1 MTHFAERAALGAA
14 LFVAVVLG
22 AAVFV
27 LMQALQRIRL
37 AREITE
43 NENTALAI
51 RYALFLLALVIS
63 FTQVI
68 EPADGVGDNL
78 LTVVKYGPPIVAV
91 LAVAYF
97 VNAIVMLHT
106 IANNEEVVGRG
117 NVAVA
122 IVEGATFIATAFI
135 TAATLVGLETNL
147 AEALIWLAIGQVGL
161 VLLTYLYHRL
171 VPETYDALKKD
182 NVACALSLGCLQVA
196 MGLTLAAVI
205 SGPSTTWWK
214 DLGGAALYL
223 LGWAALMAAAYVL
236 ANRMLVRGAR
246 LRSEVMARDNVA
258 AGLLEGCVFL
268 GVTLLYT
275 LVIR

>member
-1 MTHFAERAALGAA
+1 MTHFLERAALGAA
-14 LFVAVVLG
+14 LFVLVVLG
-22 AAVFV
+22 AGVFV
-27 LMQALQRIRL
+27 LLQALQRIRL
-37 AREITE
+37 AREITQ

-63 FTQVI
+63 FSQVI
-68 EPADGVGDNL
+68 QPADSAGDNL
-78 LTVVKYGPPIVAV
+78 LAVVKYGPPIVAV

-97 VNAIVMLHT
+97 VNAIIMLHT
-106 IANNEEVVGRG
+106 IANNDEVVGRG

-122 IVEGATFIATAFI
+122 IVEGASFIATAFI
-135 TAATLVGLETNL
+135 SSATLVGLETNL
-147 AEALIWLAIGQVGL
+147 GEALLWLLIGQVGL

-171 VPETYDALKKD
+171 VPQTYDALKQD
-182 NVACALSLGCLQVA
+182 NVACALSLGGLLVA
-196 MGLTLAAVI
+196 MGLTLAAAI

-214 DLGGAALYL
+214 DLGGAGLEL
-223 LGWAALMAAAYVL
+223 LGWAALMAAAHFV
-236 ANRMLVRGAR
+236 ANEMLVRGAR
-246 LRSEVMARDNVA
+246 LRSEVMERDNVA

>member
-1 MTHFAERAALGAA
+1 MTHFVERAALGAA
-14 LFVAVVLG
+14 LTVLVVIG
-22 AAVFV
+22 AGVFV

-63 FTQVI
+63 FSQVI
-68 EPADGVGDNL
+68 EPAGDVGDNL
-78 LTVVKYGPPIVAV
+78 LTVVKYGPPIVAT

-97 VNAIVMLHT
+97 MNAIVMLHT
-106 IANNEEVVGRG
+106 VANNEEVVGRG
-117 NVAVA
+117 NIAVA

-135 TAATLVGLETNL
+135 TAATLVGLESDL
-147 AEALIWLAIGQVGL
+147 GEALTWLVIGQIGL
-161 VLLTYLYHRL
+161 VLLTYLYHLL
-171 VPETYDALKKD
+171 VPGTYDALKKD
-182 NVACALSLGCLQVA
+182 NVACALSLGGLQVA
-196 MGLTLAAVI
+196 MGLILAAVI

-223 LGWAALMAAAYVL
+223 LGWGALMAAAHFV
-236 ANRMLVRGAR
+236 ANGMLVRGTQ
-246 LRSEVMARDNVA
+246 LRREVMERNNIA
-258 AGLLEGCVFL
+258 AGLLEGSVFL
-268 GVTLLYT
+268 GFTLVYS